1 MSQCSLTAT
10 DTIKHQTISGLDR
23 LTWPCQ
29 HHLTAESWSATPD
42 RIWQQHEEECFH
54 TYQHSQSP
62 HLCTEGEGNMMLMGW
77 SVPVE
82 DMLWYFMSEYILRSE
97 FQFQNQSCYKE
108 DTVDNV
114 NIFCQLCYRFGS
126 ESAILWS
133 ARAWQ
138 PYAKGSSLLYS
149 VKQRKKKVFFTNNNA
164 INRHNLH
171 YDKWLRSSNTYFHLF
186 FSKSLIKN
194 KPFTCTLTSAPL
206 LISSSRHST
215 PLEDAAARCSGVLP
229 WWLSWLMLAP
239 QFTSSVATVSCPV
252 WQAMW
257 SAVFPKTFASS
268 VWEEME
274 EKNSCWVKW
283 QRPGSTWNK
292 GWSSTGH
299 HIIDA

>member
-82 DMLWYFMSEYILRSE
+82 DMLWYFMSEYTLRSE

-114 NIFCQLCYRFGS
+114 NIFCQLCYRFAS

-149 VKQRKKKVFFTNNNA
+149 VKQRKKKVF
-164 INRHNLH
+164 
-171 YDKWLRSSNTYFHLF
+171 
-186 FSKSLIKN
+186 
-194 KPFTCTLTSAPL
+194 L
-206 LISSSRHST
+206 LIIMPLIVIICTMTNDYDLVTHTFIYSFQNHLLKTSHSPARWRQHHCWLAARDT
-215 PLEDAAARCSGVLP
+215 APRWRMRQPDAAACCRG
-229 WWLSWLMLAP
+229 
-239 QFTSSVATVSCPV
+239 
-252 WQAMW
+252 
-257 SAVFPKTFASS
+257 
-268 VWEEME
+268 
-274 EKNSCWVKW
+274 
-283 QRPGSTWNK
+283 
-292 GWSSTGH
+292 GWA
-299 HIIDA
+299 D